1 MANPQH
7 MRSCNDW
14 VTSKQRRRNLSNY
27 VCDFTD
33 KSLGSINEKGQLVC
47 EHPGSKQPWD
57 CYYYNEQLA
66 TNKLFK
72 NHCKKEH
79 RVAQFIYF
87 CKCGFSSE
95 TSEST
100 GTHMRYRQNTS
111 PLEQQLKCECWKFSS
126 ETKNR
131 LQVHISVCHKS
142 LHNEKLKEKEKNFE
156 FECLAKTVTELKK
169 NKVRNVNKVAGEKLG
184 RTEQG
189 L

>member
-1 MANPQH
+1 

-14 VTSKQRRRNLSNY
+14 MTSKQRRRNLSNY
-27 VCDFTD
+27 VRDFTD

-79 RVAQFIYF
+79 GVAQFIYF

-95 TSEST
+95 TSEAT
-100 GTHMRYRQNTS
+100 GTHMRYGQGTP
-111 PLEQQLKCECWKFSS
+111 PLEQQLKFKCECWKFSS

-131 LQVHISVCHKS
+131 LQIHINVCHKS

-156 FECLAKTVTELKK
+156 FEYLAKTVTELKK